1 MTAYLAA
8 INARS
13 GKRDV
18 AVGLLRRLDEVR
30 KSGGYVSP
38 YDMALVHVALGDR
51 DRAFALLDQ
60 AITDRRWE
68 LVNVK
73 VDWML
78 DPIRDDP
85 RFSKLVRRMG
95 LPD

>member
-1 MTAYLAA
+1 
-8 INARS
+8 
-13 GKRDV
+13 
-18 AVGLLRRLDEVR
+18 
-30 KSGGYVSP
+30 
-38 YDMALVHVALGDR
+38 MALVYVALGDR

-60 AITDRRWE
+60 GITDRRWE

-95 LPD
+95 FPD